1 MRNISNVKRI
11 TKKML
16 TKAERIQVN
25 FVSLNDLKKIGKSSA
40 VSVTRSEN

>member
-1 MRNISNVKRI
+1 LRNISNVKRI

-16 TKAERIQVN
+16 TKAERIQVK
-25 FVSLNDLKKIGKSSA
+25 FVCLNDLKKIRKSSA